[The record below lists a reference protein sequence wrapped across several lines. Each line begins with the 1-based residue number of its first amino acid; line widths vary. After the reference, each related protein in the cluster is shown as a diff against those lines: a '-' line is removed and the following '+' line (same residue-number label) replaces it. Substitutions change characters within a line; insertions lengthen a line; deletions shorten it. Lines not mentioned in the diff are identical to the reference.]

1 MCEKELYNMKFQNN
15 FHKYACKRF
24 FSRKVLILHIIGVIQ
39 VTEKQIEYLSFH
51 EISDNSRFDWIL

>member
-1 MCEKELYNMKFQNN
+1 MPVNV
-15 FHKYACKRF
+15 F

>member
-1 MCEKELYNMKFQNN
+1 MKLQNN
-15 FHKYACKRF
+15 FQIYACKRF

>member
-1 MCEKELYNMKFQNN
+1 MKFQNN
-15 FHKYACKRF
+15 FHIYACKRF

-51 EISDNSRFDWIL
+51 EISDNNRFDWIL